1 MNENL
6 KGIFS
11 ASSPVRRSFINER
24 LLAKA
29 ANDTELLAVVYPE
42 VEFMYRSGFED
53 RIIDKFAHD
62 QLMFELERIQDRV
75 LILLK
80 ECGSALYGS
89 SKSKYFLNEEELNG
103 CICRA
108 VYAAAELAALQAMFL
123 PIQFGEIMEGY
134 RESVMRYRHE
144 EEG

>member
-11 ASSPVRRSFINER
+11 AISPVRRSFINER

-29 ANDTELLAVVYPE
+29 VNDTELLAVVYPE
-42 VEFMYRSGFED
+42 VEFMYRSEFED

-62 QLMFELERIQDRV
+62 QLIFELERIQDHV

-89 SKSKYFLNEEELNG
+89 TKSKYFLNESELKC
-103 CICRA
+103 CIDRA
-108 VYAAAELAALQAMFL
+108 VYAAAELASLRVKYS
-123 PIQFGEIMEGY
+123 PIQICEIMEGF
-134 RESVMRYRHE
+134 RESVMRHRYGE
-144 EEG
+144 ED